1 MIIHP
6 GPPPCRCTSPE
17 MLSPNPTSGEFGGS
31 SPPPSRAPWMY
42 HLRVKHQSHL
52 APPLDRAAFGQSC
65 TSPCSSDVPAPAGR
79 GSSGVHDG
87 AVACFCCCLVLCAA
101 PTCSLDASRFTG
113 GWELGPARLNRSLFP
128 LPPCSSVASQS
139 AGRELGQGGI
149 GPLLRPLSCPPLC
162 VRSSR
167 AARATPTAHK
177 GVHHIT
183 SVYISVAMLT
193 KNAPKMLS
201 KCTPFPPSGRT
212 ELCRFLCFVLFFL
225 CFLGDLA
232 VTHFL

>member
-1 MIIHP
+1 MTILLFLLP
-6 GPPPCRCTSPE
+6 GPSGAIEANSLRDLPSPHINRI
-17 MLSPNPTSGEFGGS
+17 SR
-31 SPPPSRAPWMY
+31 PPSIV
-42 HLRVKHQSHL
+42 LL
-52 APPLDRAAFGQSC
+52 LGQSC

-87 AVACFCCCLVLCAA
+87 AVACFCCCLVQCAA
-101 PTCSLDASRFTG
+101 PTCSLDASRFRTG
-113 GWELGPARLNRSLFP
+113 GWELGPARLNRSFFR

-183 SVYISVAMLT
+183 SIYIYPSRCLPNMHQKCLANAHLFRLRAEQNSVEFYVFVFFVFL
-193 KNAPKMLS
+193 
-201 KCTPFPPSGRT
+201 
-212 ELCRFLCFVLFFL
+212 LCLGNLAFSTLFVS
-225 CFLGDLA
+225 
-232 VTHFL
+232 VNS